1 VYTLYQALE
10 PKFDYILAKG
20 ENAYGVHS
28 TFIDTA
34 WVFEKVDN
42 GDYKLV
48 NYLIHEAPIA
58 TFSSIED
65 LKTNYPELLV

>member
-1 VYTLYQALE
+1 MYTLYLSLE
-10 PKFDYILAKG
+10 PHFDYILAKG
-20 ENAYGVHS
+20 EDAYGVHS
-28 TFIDTA
+28 TFTDTA
-34 WVFEKVDN
+34 WVFDRVDD

-65 LKTNYPELLV
+65 LKTNYPELLI